1 MVCGFSG
8 KFLLDESQGHLLF
21 AAVLGYMIVKYRPFK
36 SCQTPWLRVD
46 MDEVRQTPYIKLRLN
61 NIFVK
66 WK

>member
-21 AAVLGYMIVKYRPFK
+21 ATVLGYMIVKYRPFK

>member
-1 MVCGFSG
+1 MVYGFSG
-8 KFLLDESQGHLLF
+8 KFLLDESQDHLLF
-21 AAVLGYMIVKYRPFK
+21 AAVLGYMIVKYRLFK

-66 WK
+66 